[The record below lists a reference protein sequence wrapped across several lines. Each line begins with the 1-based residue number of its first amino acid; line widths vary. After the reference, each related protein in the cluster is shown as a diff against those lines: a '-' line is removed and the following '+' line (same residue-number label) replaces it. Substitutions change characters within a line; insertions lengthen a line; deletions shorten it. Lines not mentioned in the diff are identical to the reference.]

1 MIPLYNKEV
10 YEVLDSQRN
19 DIQRRYF
26 EIFNKPFD
34 DIPSIQMVQEK
45 ILIYPE
51 IRIGLFDHDSNKPI
65 VADYELDNHRLQPG
79 DAVEFMIYLCRD
91 KESQKNI
98 NTVFG
103 YDIYTLD
110 EFSNSTAKQ
119 IFKVCG
125 MDFDDL
131 LVEVS
136 NALKAKS
143 TEHLYDDNGRRIISD
158 ICDYYSLSIRS
169 IIGYNDKKIRELLAY
184 GIYTDIL
191 RIVHLAQIAPVM
203 FMDYNCDNFDDLD
216 LFESYDIAEHFEK
229 LYEEKVMNEV
239 SEEEFMR
246 HMNCDELG
254 TENFIMPKG
263 VTRYEYPDDDLL
275 VYKSN
280 VGSTFIFKEGL
291 I

>member
-26 EIFNKPFD
+26 EIFNKPFS

-51 IRIGLFDHDSNKPI
+51 IRIGLFDHDNNKPI
-65 VADYELDNHRLQPG
+65 VADYELDNHRLQAG
-79 DAVEFMIYLCRD
+79 DAIEFMIYLCRD
-91 KESQKNI
+91 TESQKNI

-103 YDIYTLD
+103 YNKYVLN

-125 MDFDDL
+125 IDFDDL
-131 LVEVS
+131 LIEIS

-169 IIGYNDKKIRELLAY
+169 IIGYNDKKVRDVLAY
-184 GIYTDIL
+184 VIYTDIL

-229 LYEEKVMNEV
+229 LYEEKVMHEV

-280 VGSTFIFKEGL
+280 IGSTFIFKEG
-291 I
+291 IT